1 MKELITIGKFITLIK
16 YKFFK
21 YFSENGTE
29 SDTCLKSL
37 FNIRLINV
45 FTQKNQCIETLI
57 WLYITMI
64 IFVDIRIFEWWLIDI
79 TKEK

>member
-29 SDTCLKSL
+29 SDTCLKNL

-64 IFVDIRIFEWWLIDI
+64 IFVDIRTFEWWLIDI

>member
-16 YKFFK
+16 YEFFT

-29 SDTCLKSL
+29 SDTGLKSF

-64 IFVDIRIFEWWLIDI
+64 VIVDVRIFEWWLIDI